1 MAHFSSRLFYCCLYI
16 YMHRFY
22 MSYFGPAWVTVVYI
36 IVKHV
41 DLMIHST
48 ASLSLLLIVNL
59 SVT

>member
-1 MAHFSSRLFYCCLYI
+1 
-16 YMHRFY
+16 MHRFY